1 MDTIEI
7 DAICIRSV
15 DYLENDKIITLYGTD
30 VGKISMIAKGAKK
43 PKAKL
48 KFAASPFCFGHY
60 YYSGKGQKKTLIGC
74 DTYDSFYNLA
84 LDPEKFFAAT
94 VILEVLDKMGM
105 EDDYNKDLFVVVLKA
120 LKEMCYED
128 VKPKEYLYGVLKDI
142 LLTLGYECNAITL
155 IDYYNYFKY
164 THSINI
170 NSIKE
175 LINL

>member
-1 MDTIEI
+1 METFEI

-15 DYLENDKIITLYGTD
+15 DYAENDKIITLYGTD
-30 VGKISMIAKGAKK
+30 VGKLAMIAKSAKK

-60 YYSGKGQKKTLIGC
+60 YYSGKGTKKTLIGC

-84 LDPEKFFAAT
+84 LDPEKFYAGT
-94 VILEVLDKMGM
+94 VILEILDKMGM
-105 EDDYNKDLFVVVLKA
+105 EDDYNKDLFVTALKA
-120 LKEMCYED
+120 LKELCYEELN
-128 VKPKEYLYGVLKDI
+128 VKEYLYSAIKEI
-142 LLTLGYECNAITL
+142 LRALGYECNAITL
-155 IDYYNYFKY
+155 LDYYNYFKY
-164 THSINI
+164 THSVNI